1 MYVSQKRIATRGAR
15 GFGVVWI
22 GTYNVMSNYY
32 FFCRTI
38 ERVGSAARGTAGSH
52 RTKVTELFGK
62 CGAYP
67 SRRYPFKLA
76 GYFETWGDLRCGGGV
91 APQS

>member
-1 MYVSQKRIATRGAR
+1 MIQYVILKRIAIRGAR

-32 FFCRTI
+32 SFFCCTI

-52 RTKVTELFGK
+52 RTKVSELFGK

-67 SRRYPFKLA
+67 SRR
-76 GYFETWGDLRCGGGV
+76 
-91 APQS
+91 